1 MLCEEVGQFVTST
14 RTPAP
19 NDPGRPEQCST
30 RIVFFIAGVAV
41 AAWAPLVPFAKAR
54 AGLNHGALGL
64 LLLCLGVG
72 SIVAMP
78 LAGALAARFGCRR
91 AVVGSTALICVALP
105 LLATVSSVPL
115 LVVSL
120 FAFGAGLGSVDCVMN
135 IQAVSVERASRR
147 PMMSGFH
154 GLFSVGGIIGA
165 AGVSGLLSVGASPL
179 VAMLCVAAGIVGALI
194 KAAPHLLPYGGEQAG
209 PAFAIPHGIVLFI
222 GILCFIMF
230 LAEGAV
236 LDWSAIF
243 LTATRGVVASN
254 GGLGYATF
262 ALTMTVGRL
271 TDDVI
276 VRQLGGALVVA
287 IGSLCAAAGL
297 VLAAIFPSWVAGIVG
312 FALVGVGCSNI
323 VPVLYT
329 AVGRQKVMP
338 EHTAI
343 PAITT
348 LGYAG
353 ILAGPAAI
361 GFVAQIS
368 SLSTAFLAVGLLLIG
383 VAASWRVLRV
393 Q

>member
-1 MLCEEVGQFVTST
+1 VTST
-14 RTPAP
+14 HTLAL
-19 NDPGRPEQCST
+19 NHPGRPEQRST

-54 AGLNHGALGL
+54 TDLDTGALGL
-64 LLLCLGVG
+64 LLLCLGAG

-78 LAGALAARFGCRR
+78 LAGALASWFGCRR
-91 AVVGSTALICVALP
+91 VLVGSTVLICVALP
-105 LLATVSSVPL
+105 LLATVSNIPL
-115 LVVSL
+115 LVVAL
-120 FAFGAGLGSVDCVMN
+120 FGFGAGLGSLDCVMN
-135 IQAVSVERASRR
+135 IQAVIVERASRR

-165 AGVSGLLSVGASPL
+165 GGVSGLLSVGASPL
-179 VAMLCVAAGIVGALI
+179 IAMLCVTVGIVGALI
-194 KAAPHLLPYGGEQAG
+194 KAAPHLLPYGGEQVG

-222 GILCFIMF
+222 GMLCFIMF
-230 LAEGAV
+230 LTEGAV

-243 LTATRGVVASN
+243 LTSVRGVVPSY
-254 GGLGYATF
+254 GGLGYAAF

-271 TDDVI
+271 TGDAI
-276 VRQLGGALVVA
+276 VRRIGRTRVLV
-287 IGSLCAAAGL
+287 IGSLCGTAGL
-297 VLAAIFPSWVAGIVG
+297 ALAALFPSWISGILG
-312 FALVGVGCSNI
+312 FALVGAGCSNI
-323 VPVLYT
+323 VPVLFT

-338 EHTAI
+338 EHVAV
-343 PAITT
+343 PGITT

-361 GFVAQIS
+361 GFVAHAT
-368 SLSTAFLAVGLLLIG
+368 SLSVAFLAVGLLLVG

>member
-1 MLCEEVGQFVTST
+1 MTST
-14 RTPAP
+14 HTLTL
-19 NDPGRPEQCST
+19 NDPGLPEQRST

-54 AGLNHGALGL
+54 TDLNEGGLGL
-64 LLLCLGVG
+64 LLLCLGAG

-78 LAGALAARFGCRR
+78 LAGALASWFGCRR
-91 AVVGSTALICVALP
+91 VLVGSAVVICVALP

-115 LVVSL
+115 LVAAL
-120 FAFGAGLGSVDCVMN
+120 LGFGAGLGSLDCVMN
-135 IQAVSVERASRR
+135 IQAVIVERASRR

-154 GLFSVGGIIGA
+154 GLFSVGGIVGA
-165 AGVSGLLSVGASPL
+165 GGVSALLTVGASPM
-179 VAMLCVAAGIVGALI
+179 VAMLCVTASIIAALI
-194 KAAPHLLPYGGEQAG
+194 KAAPHLLPFGGEQTG

-222 GILCFIMF
+222 GMLCFIMF
-230 LAEGAV
+230 LTEGAV

-243 LTATRGVVASN
+243 LTSVRGVVPSY
-254 GGLGYATF
+254 GGLGYAAF

-271 TDDVI
+271 TGDAI
-276 VRQLGGALVVA
+276 VLRVGSTRVLV

-297 VLAAIFPSWVAGIVG
+297 ALAALVPAWAAGILG
-312 FALVGVGCSNI
+312 FALVGAGCSNI
-323 VPVLYT
+323 VPVLFT

-338 EHTAI
+338 EHVAV

-361 GFVAQIS
+361 GFVAQMS
-368 SLSTAFLAVGLLLIG
+368 SLSIAFLAVGLLLVC
-383 VAASWRVLRV
+383 VAASWRVLPV